1 ADPSALDRFSR
12 ECRVAGSLSH
22 PNLVTVHDF
31 GVDSAQ
37 RAFLV
42 MELLEGIT
50 LRKELH
56 IHARLTPTRILQIFE
71 PLCAGLEAA
80 HSRGLV
86 HRDLKPENI
95 FLVRASAPEVVKITD
110 FGIAK
115 FLPRV
120 ADETSDTFTGVPLG
134 TLRYMS
140 PEQLRAGDLNHRWD
154 LWALA
159 VIAYEVLCGIHPFAT
174 SDLATLPSA
183 IMAGDTKPVATYIPH
198 APTRWQEFFNLALA
212 SQSETRPESVA
223 TFWSALKASL

>member
-1 ADPSALDRFSR
+1 
-12 ECRVAGSLSH
+12 
-22 PNLVTVHDF
+22 
-31 GVDSAQ
+31 
-37 RAFLV
+37 
-42 MELLEGIT
+42 M
-50 LRKELH
+50 
-56 IHARLTPTRILQIFE
+56 LQIFE

-140 PEQLRAGDLNHRWD
+140 PEQLRAGALTQGWD
-154 LWALA
+154 LWSLA
-159 VIAYEVLCGIHPFAT
+159 VIAYEVLCGVHPFAT
-174 SDLATLPSA
+174 SDLATLPGA
-183 IMAGDTKPVATYIPH
+183 ILAGDVTPVATYIPD
-198 APTRWQEFFNLALA
+198 APLSWQEFFNFALA
-212 SQSETRPESVA
+212 PQPDARPDSVNL
-223 TFWSALKASL
+223 FWTHLKTSLASA